1 MFAEVNVP
9 LPSRDS
15 TIILPKTAVATSTE
29 KVFVVRVTN
38 HKAEWVDVKKGLEAD
53 GKIEVY
59 GNIKP
64 GDQVVLHAS
73 DEIRDGST
81 VKY

>member
-1 MFAEVNVP
+1 
-9 LPSRDS
+9 
-15 TIILPKTAVATSTE
+15 
-29 KVFVVRVTN
+29 
-38 HKAEWVDVKKGLEAD
+38 VKKGLEAD
-53 GKIEVY
+53 GKVEVY